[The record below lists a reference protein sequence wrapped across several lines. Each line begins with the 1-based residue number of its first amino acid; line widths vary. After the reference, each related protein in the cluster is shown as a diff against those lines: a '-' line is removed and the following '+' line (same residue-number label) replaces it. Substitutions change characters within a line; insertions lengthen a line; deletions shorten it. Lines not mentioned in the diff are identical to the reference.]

1 MEDAVPQW
9 WACAQS
15 GWSHPTALYQIVA
28 WRLQYVTMLG
38 RECPHVS
45 CETVFSKAEWRCS
58 WPIATGHP
66 ATATATPPPL
76 GEFLREVARLGDDLG
91 RKHDGPPGPEVM
103 CRGLRRVF
111 DFSLAWATYN
121 AMDTKTCV

>member
-1 MEDAVPQW
+1 M
-9 WACAQS
+9 
-15 GWSHPTALYQIVA
+15 ALQLA
-28 WRLQYVTMLG
+28 PRH
-38 RECPHVS
+38 RPPRH
-45 CETVFSKAEWRCS
+45 R
-58 WPIATGHP
+58 HP
-66 ATATATPPPL
+66 ATATPPTL

>member
-1 MEDAVPQW
+1 MPEL
-9 WACAQS
+9 
-15 GWSHPTALYQIVA
+15 ALYKIVA

-45 CETVFSKAEWRCS
+45 CETVFAKAEWQGS

-66 ATATATPPPL
+66 APATPPTL
-76 GEFLREVARLGDDLG
+76 GEFLRLVAGLGGYLG

-103 CRGLRRVF
+103 WRGLRRVF

-121 AMDTKTCV
+121 ALEGQTCV